1 MNPDVRDDFPLL
13 AQRDAQGRTLAYLD
27 NAATTQKP
35 LSVIQGMVDF
45 YTTANANPHRGA
57 YAMSERATEAYEAV
71 RGKVAGFIHA
81 ESPNQVV
88 FTGGTTDAINQVAA
102 GLEFLHL
109 QPGDEILLTVMEH
122 HSNLLPWQRLAKKT
136 GAALKFVP
144 LAETG
149 LLDMDQLDELI
160 TPRTKLAAIAHVSN
174 VLGVTN
180 PIRQIADR
188 VHAQGGIILAD
199 GAQAIAH
206 LTVDVQAL
214 DVDLYAFSAHK
225 MYGPTGVGVLYGKP
239 EILRQ
244 ITPLRLGG
252 GMVERVTFADAVFQE
267 APWKFEAGTPP
278 VEGVIGLGLA
288 VDCLMNLGM
297 DSVQQEEKALCA
309 YAMERLQGIAGLTLY
324 GSLQAWQRG
333 AIIPF
338 NVTEVHPHDT
348 ATILAAFGVAIRAG
362 HHCAQPLMSCLGAH
376 AMCRASLSFYNTKE
390 EIDRLADGLIQVR
403 KVMGLDA

>member
-1 MNPDVRDDFPLL
+1 MKPDVRDDFPLL
-13 AQRDAQGRTLAYLD
+13 AQRDEQGRTLAYLD

-35 LSVIQGMVDF
+35 HSVIQGMMDF

-57 YAMSERATEAYEAV
+57 YAMSESATEAFEAV
-71 RGKVAGFIHA
+71 RDKVAQFIHA

-102 GLEFLHL
+102 GLDDLHL

-122 HSNLLPWQRLAKKT
+122 HSNLLPWQRLAKRT
-136 GAALKFVP
+136 GVVLRFIP
-144 LAETG
+144 LDETG
-149 LLDMDQLDELI
+149 MLDMSRLDDLI

-174 VLGVTN
+174 VLGTTN

-188 VHAQGGIILAD
+188 VHAQGGIVLAD

-206 LTVDVQAL
+206 LPVDVQAL
-214 DVDLYAFSAHK
+214 GVDLYAFSAHK
-225 MYGPTGVGVLYGKP
+225 MYGPTGVGALYGKP
-239 EILRQ
+239 EVLARLS
-244 ITPLRLGG
+244 PLRLGG

-278 VEGVIGLGLA
+278 VEGVIGLGHA
-288 VDCLMNLGM
+288 VDYLVSLGM
-297 DSVQQEEKALCA
+297 DSVHRAEALLCA
-309 YAMERLQGIAGLTLY
+309 YAMDRLRVIPGLELY
-324 GSLQAWQRG
+324 GHMQDHQRG

-338 NVTEVHPHDT
+338 NVTGVHPHDT
-348 ATILAAFGVAIRAG
+348 ATILSAFGVAIRAG
-362 HHCAQPLMSCLGAH
+362 HHCAQPLMGCLGAQ
-376 AMCRASLSFYNTKE
+376 ALCRASFSFYNTKE
-390 EIDRLADGLIQVR
+390 EVDRLADGLIQVR